1 MAPQT
6 SIPPAA
12 NVLGTIGTICWCV
25 QLLPQLYRSYRTK
38 STEGVPPAMM
48 FLWSASGVPFGAY
61 AISQKFNIPLQI
73 QPQCFCLFCL
83 MSWGQCKYYSSGWKK
98 VKIFFTCVAILLVD
112 AGLQGVL
119 IFGLRKG
126 YNDKHLEWPL
136 TLVGAVAFILLI
148 SGYMPIPFELIRR
161 RGRVVGIDF
170 IFLIIDWFGAFF
182 SLLSLVAQNTFD
194 PLFGTLYAL
203 CACIEMSMFVSH
215 GIWLLRTRHLRRM
228 CTELGVDFDAYPPA
242 VEWQNSGIKV
252 PCKQYPSSTV
262 HCTTDT
268 EASADTAAVKQ
279 ESGAGH
285 SAAATLTASEV

>member
-1 MAPQT
+1 MQ
-6 SIPPAA
+6 I
-12 NVLGTIGTICWCV
+12 
-25 QLLPQLYRSYRTK
+25 LLKVRLLLFLLIAIYRSWIRENGITISLRCK
-38 STEGVPPAMM
+38 LTSSTE
-48 FLWSASGVPFGAY
+48 Y
-61 AISQKFNIPLQI
+61 
-73 QPQCFCLFCL
+73 
-83 MSWGQCKYYSSGWKK
+83 SGWKK

-119 IFGLRKG
+119 VFGLRKG

-182 SLLSLVAQNTFD
+182 SLLSLGSFKHYFRSYGYKANSILVAQNTFD

-268 EASADTAAVKQ
+268 EASADTAAAKQ

-285 SAAATLTASEV
+285 SAAATLTASEI